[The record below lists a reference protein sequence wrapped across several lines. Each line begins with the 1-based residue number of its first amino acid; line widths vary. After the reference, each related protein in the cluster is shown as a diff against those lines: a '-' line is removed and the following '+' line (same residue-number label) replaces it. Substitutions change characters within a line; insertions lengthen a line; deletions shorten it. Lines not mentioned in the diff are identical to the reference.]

1 MAKGNIILGYLRGSI
16 GDITFF
22 RAKGQQMSRARNR
35 APANPRTVAQ
45 MDQRAKMACAVKFF
59 IQVGA
64 NFFKYA
70 FEGKKETESY
80 FNAFVKNNIQ
90 TGGYIGKQASS
101 VYDFPALGAW
111 QISSGTLPEIGAP
124 FPQTAVNG
132 VIFGVGTVSATPK
145 TTISDLT
152 TALITSDS
160 SRWREGDILT
170 CLCYCATN
178 YATLPTIYTDQG
190 NRALTSVWQIRLS
203 TTNTDALPS
212 LSFPAL
218 DMDFDCQLDSNGLT
232 FSGSSGTEYTDNL
245 YCFGLIHS
253 RRTPNGL
260 KVSSSTMVAPQAP
273 ELLWMVSSQSGN
285 YYNAV
290 IADWQASEEAI
301 LQGGLTASLAEQS
314 ALPFMN
320 CGCYF
325 QGAQSGSEI
334 MDGEQRNTP
343 NIQQITWDLGDHDT
357 STNAFWLNFG
367 GAQNPGYDVTKI
379 DPTKISF
386 ANLPGARYNSHGS
399 SFESYLTQLHFDIT
413 AISTKPTTLIQVYY
427 DGKLFMTIYFL

>member
-59 IQVGA
+59 SQVGA

-111 QISSGTLPEIGAP
+111 QISSGTLPEIVAP
-124 FPQTAVNG
+124 FPQTANG
-132 VIFGVGTVSATPK
+132 VIFSVGTVSATPK
-145 TTISDLT
+145 TTVSDLT
-152 TALITSDS
+152 SALITSDS
-160 SRWREGDILT
+160 NRWREGDILT

-178 YATLPTIYTDQG
+178 YRTLPTIYTNLD
-190 NRALTSVWQIRLS
+190 NRAYTALWQIRLS

-212 LSFPAL
+212 LEFPLL
-218 DMDFDCQLDSNGLT
+218 DMSFDCELNSDGLT
-232 FSGSSGTEYTDNL
+232 FEGSSGSEYTNNL
-245 YCFGLIHS
+245 YCFGLVHS
-253 RRTPNGL
+253 RITANGL
-260 KVSSSTMVAPQAP
+260 KVSSSTIVAPQAP
-273 ELLWMVSSQSGN
+273 ELLFMVSSQSGN

-290 IADWQASEEAI
+290 ISDWQASEEAI
-301 LQGGLTASLAEQS
+301 LQGGLTASLSEQS

-320 CGCYF
+320 CNCYF
-325 QGAQSGSEI
+325 QGAQSGFEI
-334 MDGEQRNTP
+334 MDGEQRNVP
-343 NIQQITWDLGDHDT
+343 SIQQITWDLGDRDT
-357 STNAFWLNFG
+357 STNAFWLYFG

-386 ANLPGARYNSHGS
+386 ANLPGARYNSQGS

-413 AISTKPTTLIQVYY
+413 SLSTKPTQPIYVYY